1 MYKKPCLWTGQG
13 LLPKNFV
20 FFPVCT
26 YRTGIS
32 CFPPKRQ
39 DWRNKV
45 LRFIHVIAMQI
56 DESIATL
63 RAALLEVTN
72 DANIHIPPLFTDGQ
86 VLARPSFNYILALA
100 KFFTQQNQSLGW
112 KELLF
117 PDDLNG
123 IEYQSPSMTR
133 KEQLT
138 VLSRLLTVVSQ
149 ITGRRF
155 DVLVSPSRVLCGHD
169 ILPTH
174 DFLRALARSTKAP
187 EDAMAEAV
195 HYVLEEG
202 DANLYRRGVRTRK
215 AFTRMQ
221 AICRGWLVRRK
232 YHVRISEKET
242 VDGSGKT
249 DEDECYSTDKGRQ
262 CREDACSP
270 NISTDGTGM
279 HRSEAAIASTCKP
292 KSNLDEK
299 VLLDSYDAMLSRKLK
314 VEDALRIAEERLN
327 RENGKLIRMLN
338 LGVLHKTKIHADPS
352 GGMLRP
358 PLSAPSTGMR
368 TWHNPLA
375 NGSNSNIDE
384 AFLEK
389 ITNFSARQRGIKQK
403 ERRLGERE
411 RRLKQKFIK
420 LNEKEAESK
429 LQEERI
435 SKLGSSIH
443 KQQKQLKEQK
453 LQFERSKSLEAT
465 VPAETSRPCLL
476 CTEKN
481 IQLREL
487 RTKVCQR
494 SRVLKQ
500 REAAVIERSRELRRR
515 EIELVKREQMIAD
528 REQQSTTAENP
539 SLHPEPTPEMHY
551 QPQNENMEAVKQTL
565 PDVSASIPPPLK
577 EKITKRSRRGP
588 GKGSPTPIQ
597 VNNDQNSMRVG
608 FDDCIPTILEGT
620 PAEECEDDLD
630 DHFFTKEMDDAGRDH
645 ITRKDIHKVR
655 QSLGI
660 AKSRRKE
667 AQSSRD
673 EILNNT
679 NQQDDNTREKTEV
692 STSELE
698 QKKRHVFSFEK
709 NVGQNSHLPLEP
721 KSEIPIGVDKARNPS
736 VQRDQKP
743 RQHDDWISSFDVQM
757 KCAVNRLRELV

>member
-1 MYKKPCLWTGQG
+1 
-13 LLPKNFV
+13 
-20 FFPVCT
+20 
-26 YRTGIS
+26 
-32 CFPPKRQ
+32 
-39 DWRNKV
+39 
-45 LRFIHVIAMQI
+45 MQI
-56 DESIATL
+56 DESITSL

-117 PDDLNG
+117 PNDDMHDI

-133 KEQLT
+133 KEQLA

-169 ILPTH
+169 VLLTH

-187 EDAMAEAV
+187 VDAMAETV
-195 HYVLEEG
+195 KYVVEEG

-221 AICRGWLVRRK
+221 ATCRGWLVRTK
-232 YHVRISEKET
+232 YHVRISEKEI

-249 DEDECYSTDKGRQ
+249 DKDECYSTDKGRQ

-299 VLLDSYDAMLSRKLK
+299 VLLESYDDAMLSRKLK
-314 VEDALRIAEERLN
+314 VEDELRIAEERVH
-327 RENGKLIRMLN
+327 RENGKLIRLLN
-338 LGVLHKTKIHADPS
+338 LGVLHKTKTHAAPS
-352 GGMLRP
+352 GGMMRP

-368 TWHNPLA
+368 TWNNPLA
-375 NGSNSNIDE
+375 NGSNNTIDE
-384 AFLEK
+384 AFVEK
-389 ITNFSARQRGIKQK
+389 ITNFSERQRGIKQK

-411 RRLKQKFIK
+411 STLKQKFIK

-435 SKLGSSIH
+435 SKLGSSIK
-443 KQQKQLKEQK
+443 KQQMQLKEQK
-453 LQFERSKSLEAT
+453 LQFERSKSLEPT
-465 VPAETSRPCLL
+465 VPAETSRPCLM
-476 CTEKN
+476 CTDKN

-500 REAAVIERSRELRRR
+500 REAAVRRR
-515 EIELVKREQMIAD
+515 EIELFQREQMIAD
-528 REQQSTTAENP
+528 REQQSTTAAKP
-539 SLHPEPTPEMHY
+539 SLHPEHNAEKQHLR
-551 QPQNENMEAVKQTL
+551 QNENMEAMKQTP
-565 PDVSASIPPPLK
+565 PDVSASTIPPLK
-577 EKITKRSRRGP
+577 EKIRKRSRRGP
-588 GKGSPTPIQ
+588 RKGSPTPIK
-597 VNNDQNSMRVG
+597 VNNDQNSLRVSFG
-608 FDDCIPTILEGT
+608 ECIPTILEGA

-630 DHFFTKEMDDAGRDH
+630 EQIST
-645 ITRKDIHKVR
+645 ITRNDINKMR

-660 AKSRRKE
+660 AKSKRKV
-667 AQSSRD
+667 AQYSSD
-673 EILNNT
+673 GTPSNT
-679 NQQDDNTREKTEV
+679 NQQDDNTREKTKV
-692 STSELE
+692 STPELDH
-698 QKKRHVFSFEK
+698 KKRHVFSFEK
-709 NVGQNSHLPLEP
+709 NAAQNSHLPLEP
-721 KSEIPIGVDKARNPS
+721 KSETPIGVDRARAPP
-736 VQRDQKP
+736 VQRDQTP

>member
-1 MYKKPCLWTGQG
+1 
-13 LLPKNFV
+13 
-20 FFPVCT
+20 
-26 YRTGIS
+26 
-32 CFPPKRQ
+32 
-39 DWRNKV
+39 
-45 LRFIHVIAMQI
+45 MQI
-56 DESIATL
+56 DASIASL

-100 KFFTQQNQSLGW
+100 KFFSQQNHSLGW

-117 PDDLNG
+117 PNDDVHDI

-133 KEQLT
+133 KEQLA

-169 ILPTH
+169 VLPTH
-174 DFLRALARSTKAP
+174 DFLRALAMSTKAP

-195 HYVLEEG
+195 KYVVEEG

-221 AICRGWLVRRK
+221 ATCRGWLVRTK

-249 DEDECYSTDKGRQ
+249 VKDECYSTDKGRQ
-262 CREDACSP
+262 CSEDACSS
-270 NISTDGTGM
+270 NISMDGTGM

-299 VLLDSYDAMLSRKLK
+299 VLLESYDDAMLSRKSK
-314 VEDALRIAEERLN
+314 VDDELRIAEERVN
-327 RENGKLIRMLN
+327 RENGKLIRILN
-338 LGVLHKTKIHADPS
+338 LGVLHKTKIHAAPS
-352 GGMLRP
+352 GGMMRP
-358 PLSAPSTGMR
+358 PLSAPSTGTR
-368 TWHNPLA
+368 TWNNPLA
-375 NGSNSNIDE
+375 NGSNNTIDE
-384 AFLEK
+384 AFVEK
-389 ITNFSARQRGIKQK
+389 IANFSERQRGIKQK
-403 ERRLGERE
+403 ERRIGERE
-411 RRLKQKFIK
+411 STLKQKFIK

-435 SKLGSSIH
+435 SKLGSSIQ
-443 KQQKQLKEQK
+443 KQQMQLKEQK
-453 LQFERSKSLEAT
+453 LQFERSKSLEPT
-465 VPAETSRPCLL
+465 VPAETSRPCLM

-500 REAAVIERSRELRRR
+500 REAAVRRR
-515 EIELVKREQMIAD
+515 EIELFQREQMIAD
-528 REQQSTTAENP
+528 REQQSTTAANP
-539 SLHPEPTPEMHY
+539 SLHPEHNAEKQH
-551 QPQNENMEAVKQTL
+551 QRQNENMEAMKQTP
-565 PDVSASIPPPLK
+565 PDVSASTPPPLK
-577 EKITKRSRRGP
+577 EKIRKRSRRGP
-588 GKGSPTPIQ
+588 RKGSPTPIQ
-597 VNNDQNSMRVG
+597 VNNDQNSLRVSFG
-608 FDDCIPTILEGT
+608 ECIPTILEGA
-620 PAEECEDDLD
+620 PAEEGEDDLD
-630 DHFFTKEMDDAGRDH
+630 EQISTKGMDDAGRDH
-645 ITRKDIHKVR
+645 ITRNDIHKVR
-655 QSLGI
+655 QNLGI
-660 AKSRRKE
+660 AKLKRKE
-667 AQSSRD
+667 AQYSSD
-673 EILNNT
+673 GTPSNT
-679 NQQDDNTREKTEV
+679 NQQDDNTREKTKV
-692 STSELE
+692 STPELD

-709 NVGQNSHLPLEP
+709 NAAQNSHLPLEP
-721 KSEIPIGVDKARNPS
+721 KSETPIGVDRARAPS

-757 KCAVNRLRELV
+757 KCAVNRLRELA